1 MEARFAHEDA
11 DAPGKRAILA
21 AALELFVAKGI
32 DPTSVRD
39 IGTLAGLS
47 NPALFRHF
55 ASKEDLALELF
66 GRIFRR
72 FAATLPVADGSP
84 FAAQVRRALAAY
96 LDFFDRDLE
105 AALYF
110 QENLRRLWPQL
121 PREQRG
127 PSLLTRWQDVIAVG
141 IAQGVVSRRDD
152 PRLLVVLVTGTLGQL
167 ARQLYFGEIETPAIG
182 LLDRIHTLLLRSL
195 APPIDPKGDAAS
207 HSTARSSS

>member
-1 MEARFAHEDA
+1 MEARFSHEDA
-11 DAPGKRAILA
+11 DAPGKRAILG
-21 AALELFVAKGI
+21 AALKLFVAKGI

-72 FAATLPVADGSP
+72 FAATLPAADASP
-84 FAAQVRRALAAY
+84 FAGQVRRALAAY
-96 LDFFDRDLE
+96 LDFFDQDLE

-127 PSLLTRWQDVIAVG
+127 ASLLTRWREVVDAGV
-141 IAQGVVSRRDD
+141 AQGVVSAGDD

-167 ARQLYFGEIETPAIG
+167 ARQLYFGEIEAPSIG
-182 LLDRIHTLLLRSL
+182 LLDQIHALVLRSL
-195 APPIDPKGDAAS
+195 APPVAREGDAAP
-207 HSTARSSS
+207 HSSKRSS